1 MNIWHE
7 IDEKRIKKDDFVTVI
22 EITKGGKNKYELDKE
37 TGFLKLDRV
46 LYTATHYPANYG
58 FIPRTYAEDNDPLD
72 ALVLCHEDIIPLTLV
87 ECYPVGVLIM
97 TDSEQKDEKI
107 IAIPKKDPFLN
118 IYNDIT
124 DIPQHLEIEI
134 KHFFE
139 VYKQLENKKTVVDKI
154 LNREAAEKI
163 IEECMNRYKE
173 KFDKK

>member
-1 MNIWHE
+1 
-7 IDEKRIKKDDFVTVI
+7 
-22 EITKGGKNKYELDKE
+22 
-37 TGFLKLDRV
+37 
-46 LYTATHYPANYG
+46 
-58 FIPRTYAEDNDPLD
+58 
-72 ALVLCHEDIIPLTLV
+72 
-87 ECYPVGVLIM
+87 M

-139 VYKQLENKKTVVDKI
+139 VYKQLENKKTVVEKI

-163 IEECMNRYKE
+163 IQECMDRYKE
-173 KFDKK
+173 KFGKK